1 MERICVRGEGIL
13 AYELI
18 MNRDLFRREN
28 VHIVESVSL
37 PSQSGGAQV
46 NSLEVLLGRRLRYV
60 GVSEVPRRVDTVLV
74 GPLGVAVCPGQDGVE
89 RLDEVE
95 DRERHQRAVVRDHR
109 PGADHLAEAHTCGRA
124 FGEGRVASFK
134 AILAEDFACVS
145 RGNRKSR
152 LLASFSCLEK

>member
-28 VHIVESVSL
+28 VHIVESVFL

-95 DRERHQRAVVRDHR
+95 DRERHQRAVVCDHR

-124 FGEGRVASFK
+124 FGEG
-134 AILAEDFACVS
+134 
-145 RGNRKSR
+145 
-152 LLASFSCLEK
+152 LASRRSKLFWRRILPVFLVATGRVGC